1 MLRLTKYSLIKTIG
15 LVTAVMLFPAAISE
29 LADDD
34 YSEYMDVL
42 KAMYFFDYFDEKK
55 NKKGKYEVNE
65 KFDKELQNY
74 KNILAKKN
82 PKYKDARVLTIKS
95 EAKRYFKLTL
105 KPIFPGRK
113 FRYFGENTE
122 FFVDTGFEAN
132 EIILEQMSSKVDTGD
147 IKFKLDREY
156 IMNMEMNK
164 KRDTKKFYSKN
175 NIHEYNK
182 RRIANEMISD
192 NINMV
197 LTMVQ
202 IESQENIEKEMQSL
216 GVKIDK
222 DFLEKNRNEQMREVI
237 SKFEEKIDSKV
248 DNMML
253 INEVEDYRTFV
264 KEVELKPAKT
274 IEEKA
279 EESKKEM
286 AVKKVMAETL
296 INRLEGEK
304 ELSQEKIK
312 EELENIIN
320 GNNID
325 VFSKEQLEDIQNI
338 VKEQIANMYKD
349 EVASRKSEIE
359 NSVNLKAQTATSEEK
374 KKVEE
379 LKDKKID
386 ELTIGDL
393 KTLKKNRVKAYIE
406 QDRIIENIKL
416 YNTANANLGPK
427 GVSESDLAKYFFDNG
442 NKKVERKAFKKAEK
456 SKIKTDKKKDKMEKR
471 RRKSVKL

>member
-95 EAKRYFKLTL
+95 EAKRYFKSTL

-237 SKFEEKIDSKV
+237 SKFEEK
-248 DNMML
+248 L
-253 INEVEDYRTFV
+253 IT
-264 KEVELKPAKT
+264 
-274 IEEKA
+274 
-279 EESKKEM
+279 
-286 AVKKVMAETL
+286 
-296 INRLEGEK
+296 
-304 ELSQEKIK
+304 
-312 EELENIIN
+312 
-320 GNNID
+320 
-325 VFSKEQLEDIQNI
+325 
-338 VKEQIANMYKD
+338 
-349 EVASRKSEIE
+349 
-359 NSVNLKAQTATSEEK
+359 
-374 KKVEE
+374 
-379 LKDKKID
+379 
-386 ELTIGDL
+386 
-393 KTLKKNRVKAYIE
+393 
-406 QDRIIENIKL
+406 
-416 YNTANANLGPK
+416 
-427 GVSESDLAKYFFDNG
+427 
-442 NKKVERKAFKKAEK
+442 
-456 SKIKTDKKKDKMEKR
+456 
-471 RRKSVKL
+471 